1 MLFNKL
7 IAQSIMKQI
16 SHIFDQNTENSR
28 VTQKEERNL
37 NFQKFKKTNFNKAK
51 MQFQMAEVKAN
62 FHTGCGKIMSKQKR
76 GIEKL
81 RKIQNL

>member
-37 NFQKFKKTNFNKAK
+37 NF
-51 MQFQMAEVKAN
+51 
-62 FHTGCGKIMSKQKR
+62 
-76 GIEKL
+76 
-81 RKIQNL
+81 

>member
-1 MLFNKL
+1 
-7 IAQSIMKQI
+7 
-16 SHIFDQNTENSR
+16 
-28 VTQKEERNL
+28 
-37 NFQKFKKTNFNKAK
+37 
-51 MQFQMAEVKAN
+51 MAEVKAN